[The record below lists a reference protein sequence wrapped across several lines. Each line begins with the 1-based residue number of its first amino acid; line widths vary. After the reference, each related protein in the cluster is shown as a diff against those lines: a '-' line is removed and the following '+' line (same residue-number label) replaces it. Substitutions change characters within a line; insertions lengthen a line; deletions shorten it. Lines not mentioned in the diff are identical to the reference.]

1 MPVDTTYLTVSSVNV
16 NGLRAAAKKDP
27 GFVGWLAG
35 TDADVVCLQETRAEA
50 EQLPAG
56 VVALGTYIVGGRV
69 CGTTR
74 RHNPAVDRLWPD
86 GWPGEIPNN
95 RQSVARSL

>member
-1 MPVDTTYLTVSSVNV
+1 MEVFEITVLSVQC
-16 NGLRAAAKKDP
+16 DP
-27 GFVGWLAG
+27 AG
-35 TDADVVCLQETRAEA
+35 CDGRM
-50 EQLPAG
+50 PAG

-86 GWPGEIPNN
+86 AWPEEIPDN